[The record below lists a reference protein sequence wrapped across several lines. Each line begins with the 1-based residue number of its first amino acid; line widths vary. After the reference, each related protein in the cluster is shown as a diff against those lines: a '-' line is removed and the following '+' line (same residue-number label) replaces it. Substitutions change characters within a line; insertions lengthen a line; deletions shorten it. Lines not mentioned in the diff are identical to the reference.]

1 VSTEPGTSSAPEA
14 TAAGT
19 PSAAETTA
27 VETTAAGTPSAPETT
42 AARYERFAAA
52 EARGESAVYA
62 GWATGVAGDAELLA
76 AIDELPPQRRQP
88 ALLFAVSRLV
98 GAPVGDFGPWREFV
112 LDHWPLVRAEALVR
126 LTQTNEPL
134 RCATLMPVLAAIP
147 GPIALLEVGASAGLC
162 LYPDRFSY
170 RYDGGEPLHPVDGPS
185 AVLLECAT
193 NGLVPPP
200 ERLPQIVW
208 RAGIDLAPLDVASHD
223 DSRWLETLIWPEQ
236 TARLARLRAAMEIAR
251 ADPPLLV
258 AGDVTDAL
266 PGLAAQAPAGATL
279 VVVSS
284 GVLVYV
290 VRAERERFV
299 RAVDALDAR
308 WLSLEAAGLFPS
320 VVSGLEAATG
330 LNHEQLRGRFAL
342 ALDGDPLAFVAPHG
356 DRIDWLPRG

>member
-1 VSTEPGTSSAPEA
+1 MSTHPNPES
-14 TAAGT
+14 TAASGAG
-19 PSAAETTA
+19 PSAA
-27 VETTAAGTPSAPETT
+27 PSAGSSAASSPEST
-42 AARYERFAAA
+42 AERYARFAAT
-52 EARGESAVYA
+52 EAIGESPIYED
-62 GWATGVAGDAELLA
+62 WAAGVAGDRELRA
-76 AIDELPPQRRQP
+76 AIDGLPAQRRQP

-98 GAPVGDFGPWREFV
+98 GAPVGEFEPWRSFV
-112 LDHWPLVRAEALVR
+112 LDNWPRVRAEMLVR

-134 RCATLMPVLAAIP
+134 RCAALMPVLAAIP

-170 RYDGGEPLHPVDGPS
+170 RYDGAEPLHPVDGPG
-185 AVLLECAT
+185 AVLLECST

-208 RAGIDLAPLDVASHD
+208 RAGIDLAPLDVASAE
-223 DSRWLETLIWPEQ
+223 DSLWLETLIWPEQ
-236 TARLARLRAAMEIAR
+236 HARLERLRGAMAIAR

-258 AGDVTDAL
+258 AGDATDAL

-290 VRAERERFV
+290 ARAGRELFT

-308 WLSLEAAGLFPS
+308 WLSLEAAGLFPT
-320 VVSGLEAATG
+320 VVAGIERATG
-330 LNHEQLRGRFAL
+330 LTHEQLRGRFAL
-342 ALDGDPLAFVAPHG
+342 SLDGDPLAFVAPHG
-356 DRIDWLPRG
+356 ERIDWLPHC

>member
-1 VSTEPGTSSAPEA
+1 VSTDPATPSVPETSNTESTATEA
-14 TAAGT
+14 TAPG
-19 PSAAETTA
+19 STA
-27 VETTAAGTPSAPETT
+27 TEATAPEST
-42 AARYERFAAA
+42 AARYERFAAS

-134 RCATLMPVLAAIP
+134 RCAALMPVLAAIP
-147 GPIALLEVGASAGLC
+147 GPIALLEVGSSAGLC

-170 RYDGGEPLHPVDGPS
+170 RYDGAEPLHPVDGPS

-193 NGLVPPP
+193 NGLLPPP

-208 RAGIDLAPLDVASHD
+208 RSGIDLAPLDVASDD

-236 TARLARLRAAMEIAR
+236 TARLARLRAAMAIAR

-258 AGDVTDAL
+258 AGDVSEAL
-266 PGLAAQAPAGATL
+266 PGLAAQAPAGASL

-320 VVSGLEAATG
+320 VVSGLESATG
-330 LNHEQLRGRFAL
+330 LIHEQLRGRFAL